1 MKNKIAS
8 VILCILML
16 FTSFQVFAQKTVMIP
31 EEENAQEQGIIL
43 VLVVDISQS
52 IKEQLDAIMEGLSD
66 EIVDKRLQGGDYC
79 VVVPLGDAS
88 NVDRAKS
95 FPIILPS
102 DKNAIKDYLVDIKAR
117 MPTNLNTDIGAA
129 MEKTF
134 ENISRIDSE
143 NDGKMMAPQVLFITD
158 GEIFGS
164 KNSPDKLRY
173 NTTDEIFQKKEMDP
187 VYADYENWYFLG
199 IENEG
204 VPLEHIKNIA
214 ERVGA
219 YPDRYVTLDNMDR
232 FGELFDSWLR
242 SIPDPDNG
250 FISFSPLQLS
260 GKELSSSPEKY
271 STVPTS
277 TDVFNWT
284 MKSTYKRT
292 DIVMTFTSITGI
304 FQNDSTG
311 EVTKFQITPE
321 AGNLEFAPGT
331 SRETRAHVSFPKL
344 HGKGTLKLD
353 IQTQLNKTCE
363 VQIPEY
369 SFYVNFKS
377 PLEILLWKILPPI
390 IAVILIVIIVIVARI
405 INERKPVKVQF
416 DVGTG
421 SSRKSGKVK
430 RVVSM
435 KIGKSVQFGSKAGLQ
450 FRIESDDAPRIAGE
464 LVRTGPSTWVIEPK
478 DGQFPDEA
486 KLNPYKLGTSVKMT
500 LADGSTTS
508 IKFSKERK

>member
-1 MKNKIAS
+1 MKNRIRS
-8 VILCILML
+8 ILLCALML
-16 FTSFQVFAQKTVMIP
+16 FAAVPVFAEKTVMIP
-31 EEENAQEQGIIL
+31 EEEKAQEQGIIL

-52 IKEQLDAIMEGLSD
+52 IKEQLDDIMAGLSD
-66 EIVDKRLQGGDYC
+66 EIVDTRLQSGDYC

-88 NVDRAKS
+88 NVDRAKA
-95 FPIILPS
+95 FPILLAS
-102 DKNAIKDYLVDIKAR
+102 DKTTIKDYLNDIKAR

-134 ENISRIDSE
+134 EFINRIDSE

-173 NTTDEIFQKKEMDP
+173 YTTDEIFQKKEMDP

-204 VPLEHIKNIA
+204 VPLEHIKSIA

-219 YPDRYVTLDNMDR
+219 YPDRYMTLDNMEK

-250 FISFSPLQLS
+250 YISFSPLQLN
-260 GKELSSSPEKY
+260 GKDLSTSSDKY
-271 STVPTS
+271 TTVPTNA
-277 TDVFNWT
+277 DVFNWT
-284 MKSTYKRT
+284 MKSAYSRSSV
-292 DIVMTFTSITGI
+292 VMKFKSVTGI
-304 FQNDSTG
+304 FQNDATG
-311 EVTKFQITPE
+311 AVEKFQITPE
-321 AGNLEFAPGT
+321 AGNLEFGPGAT
-331 SRETRAHVSFPKL
+331 RETKAHVKFPKL
-344 HGKGTLKLD
+344 HGKGTLKLE
-353 IQTQLNKTCE
+353 IQTELNKSCE

-377 PLEILLWKILPPI
+377 PVEILLWKILPPI
-390 IAVILIVIIVIVARI
+390 IAVILIVIIVVVAKIV
-405 INERKPVKVQF
+405 NERKPIKIQF

-421 SSRKSGKVK
+421 SSGKKGGNK

-435 KIGKSVQFGSKAGLQ
+435 KIGKSVPFGGKAGLQ
-450 FRIESDDAPRIAGE
+450 FRMDSDASPRVAGE
-464 LVRTGPSTWVIEPK
+464 LVRTGPNTWKIEPK
-478 DGQFPDEA
+478 DGDFPDA
-486 KLNPYKLGTSVKMT
+486 SKLDPYKLGTSVKIT
-500 LADGSTTS
+500 LTDGSTTS